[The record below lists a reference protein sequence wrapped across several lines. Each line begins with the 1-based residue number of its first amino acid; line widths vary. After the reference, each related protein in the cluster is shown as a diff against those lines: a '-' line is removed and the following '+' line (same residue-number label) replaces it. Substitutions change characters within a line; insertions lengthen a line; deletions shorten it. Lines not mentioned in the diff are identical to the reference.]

1 MPVSVIMPAFNAARF
16 IEVAIASLLA
26 ERDAVAL
33 EIIVIDDGST
43 DATRDIVADIAARH
57 GEVRLLAN
65 PRKGI
70 AAARNTGLRNL
81 KEGCRFVAF
90 MDADDASVNGRLARQ
105 RQRLIEDP
113 SIDVLYG
120 LIEMF
125 VDFDDAALE
134 PRRGSRTKIIR
145 GPYLQ
150 SAMYRPEVFTRVG
163 LFDESYRQGCD
174 TDYLL
179 RVMESGARLV
189 LDDHVAAYYRRH
201 DANVTLNTAEVQRE
215 FVLATLRWA
224 ARNKVKG
231 GGDIPEIYR
240 QVFLRRDEIEKGFSA

>member
-16 IEVAIASLLA
+16 IAVAIASLLQ
-26 ERDAVAL
+26 ERDALAL
-33 EIIVIDDGST
+33 DIVVVDDGST
-43 DATRDIVADIAARH
+43 DDTRAIVEDIAARH
-57 GEVRLLAN
+57 PQVRLLRN

-70 AAARNTGLRNL
+70 AAARNTGVANIAS
-81 KEGCRFVAF
+81 ECRFVAF
-90 MDADDASVNGRLARQ
+90 MDADDASVAGRLVRQ
-105 RQRLIEDP
+105 RDLMVNDP
-113 SIDVLYG
+113 TIDVLYG
-120 LIEMF
+120 RVEMF
-125 VDFDDAALE
+125 VDFDDQALQ
-134 PRRGSRTKIIR
+134 PRQASRTRIIR

-150 SAMYRPEVFTRVG
+150 SAMYRPQVFARVG
-163 LFDESYRQGCD
+163 AFDESYRQGCD

-189 LDDHVAAYYRRH
+189 LDEGVAAYYRRH

-224 ARNKVKG
+224 ARNKVKN

-240 QVFLRRDEIEKGFSA
+240 QIFLRRDEIEKGFSA

>member
-16 IEVAIASLLA
+16 IAVAIASLLQ
-26 ERDAVAL
+26 ERDALAL
-33 EIIVIDDGST
+33 DIIVIDDGST
-43 DATRDIVADIAARH
+43 DDTRAIVEAIAARH
-57 GEVRLLAN
+57 PQVRLLRN

-70 AAARNTGLRNL
+70 AAARNTGVANI
-81 KEGCRFVAF
+81 KSECRFVAF
-90 MDADDASVNGRLARQ
+90 MDADDASVAGRLARQ
-105 RQRLIEDP
+105 RDLMVNDP
-113 SIDVLYG
+113 AIDVLYG
-120 LIEMF
+120 RVEMF
-125 VDFDDAALE
+125 VDFDDQALQ
-134 PRRGSRTKIIR
+134 PRQGSRTRIIR

-150 SAMYRPEVFTRVG
+150 SAMYRPQVFARVG
-163 LFDESYRQGCD
+163 AFDESYRQGCD

-189 LDDHVAAYYRRH
+189 LDEGVAAYYRRH

-224 ARNKVKG
+224 ARNKVKN

-240 QVFLRRDEIEKGFSA
+240 QIFLRRDEIEKGFSA

>member
-16 IEVAIASLLA
+16 IAVAIASLLQ
-26 ERDAVAL
+26 ERDALAL
-33 EIIVIDDGST
+33 DIVVVDDGST
-43 DATRDIVADIAARH
+43 DDTRTIVEDIAARH
-57 GEVRLLAN
+57 PQVRLLRN

-70 AAARNTGLRNL
+70 AAARNTGVANIAP
-81 KEGCRFVAF
+81 ECRFVAF
-90 MDADDASVNGRLARQ
+90 MDADDASVAGRLVRQ
-105 RQRLIEDP
+105 RDLMVNDP
-113 SIDVLYG
+113 TIDVLYG
-120 LIEMF
+120 RVEMF
-125 VDFDDAALE
+125 VDFDDQALQ
-134 PRRGSRTKIIR
+134 PRQASRTRIIR

-150 SAMYRPEVFTRVG
+150 SAMYRPQVFARVG
-163 LFDESYRQGCD
+163 AFDESYRQGCD

-189 LDDHVAAYYRRH
+189 LDEGVAAYYRRH

-224 ARNKVKG
+224 ARNKVKN

-240 QVFLRRDEIEKGFSA
+240 QIFLRRDEIEKGFSP